1 MDKNILVIGNGFDLY
16 HELRT
21 GYYDFVKYAE
31 DSEYKDNIFIKHFRK
46 VIHEN
51 DGWIDCEDEI
61 EYLVSIFQKFLC
73 LPFVNNIRMIQDTS
87 NFSRSEI
94 KILEYLE
101 FIFLK
106 GDRYYM
112 HSDAPNV
119 RGCIN
124 KRWFIEKVRKNLDE
138 LIKAFRIYLN
148 EVVTLENVKTRSKQ
162 LLDFKFD
169 YVVNFNYTDT
179 YKLYGV
185 DDSSVFYVHGSIKS
199 DNMVLGIKDSN
210 DDDLDFVYF
219 KKYFQNIQ
227 KRTGLL
233 DRTKFAH
240 SDIPKVLSDGSFS
253 YNSTVIY
260 FFGHSLSN
268 TDGYIIKDIEVLAGK
283 IVIYFYNQEDYES
296 KVVNIISVFGKKRA
310 LELLDCK
317 KITFE
322 ELENGIEYSGLNT
335 FLG

>member
-148 EVVTLENVKTRSKQ
+148 DVVTLENVKTRSKQ

-179 YKLYGV
+179 YKLY
-185 DDSSVFYVHGSIKS
+185 
-199 DNMVLGIKDSN
+199 
-210 DDDLDFVYF
+210 
-219 KKYFQNIQ
+219 
-227 KRTGLL
+227 
-233 DRTKFAH
+233 RTKFAH

-268 TDGYIIKDIEVLAGK
+268 TDGYIIRDIEVLAGK
-283 IVIYFYNQEDYES
+283 LVIYFYNQEDYES